1 MKPLL
6 QRKLIE
12 GADYIKIAPKLVN
25 CALDAPIPELSHKM
39 PARPKNLDTIED
51 FRIRYGLGSSID
63 RMMAALG
70 W

>member
-1 MKPLL
+1 
-6 QRKLIE
+6 
-12 GADYIKIAPKLVN
+12 
-25 CALDAPIPELSHKM
+25 M
-39 PARPKNLDTIED
+39 PSRPKNLEAIED